1 MSELNHKA
9 FFDAA
14 RPLFG
19 GKFTQAQV
27 DGLNAAIAAL
37 IGTAPSA
44 YPAWTAAG
52 MTKLGERE
60 IKGPQHNPFITE
72 EMWRDLGAKWLTT
85 DDNDGPWCGG
95 FAAWCANK
103 AGLPYPKDY
112 PKAAAWATW
121 GTSCKAQ
128 VGAFI
133 VKSRDGG
140 NHVAQIVGI
149 TKDGLHY
156 LALGGNQSDSVSI
169 APFPVAAAYACRWP
183 AEVPEAHIPLPVME
197 KKTSVGSE
205 A

>member
-1 MSELNHKA
+1 MTVFNPAA

-19 GKFTQAQV
+19 GKLSQAQV
-27 DGLNAAIAAL
+27 DGLNAALQAYVGAS
-37 IGTAPSA
+37 GVA
-44 YPAWTAAG
+44 YPAWTSFG

-60 IKGPQHNPFITE
+60 IAGPKHNPFITE
-72 EMWRDLGAKWLTT
+72 EMWRDLGASWLKT

-95 FAAWCANK
+95 FAAWCVNK
-103 AGLPYPKDY
+103 VGLPYPKDY
-112 PKAAAWATW
+112 PKAAAWAPW
-121 GTSCKAQ
+121 GVPCKPQ

-149 TKDGLHY
+149 TRDGLYY

-169 APFPVAAAYACRWP
+169 APFPVSAAYACRWP
-183 AEVPEAHIPLPVME
+183 AGVPELHIPMPIME
-197 KKTSVGSE
+197 KKTSIGSE